1 MIEFSTFKPAAAALG
16 VLAVLVFGAPASAA
30 EKGTSALA
38 GKVIKQLEA
47 SGALDSAIDRAIER
61 RIKRDEVLRQ
71 KVAQDER
78 KHQNEMT
85 RKARKV
91 DPARDHLFGDETARI
106 SVIVYSDME
115 CPYCKRFAGVPE
127 SAAAKFEHQVNVV
140 WRHFPLEMHGAN
152 ARLEANAAECVA
164 RQAGNEGFFSFVN
177 QVLKLSRA
185 NGHGL
190 ADGDQGVFSL
200 ARQSGA
206 KDEQSF
212 KVCLDKPEIK
222 AAVDDD
228 MKDGIAAGIEGTPG
242 VILRDNLSGHSSL
255 VDGAVPQSVLEEK
268 IRAMLAEKKEN

>member
-1 MIEFSTFKPAAAALG
+1 MISLHRFKLVIAGFAAITTLATGTST
-16 VLAVLVFGAPASAA
+16 SAA
-30 EKGTSALA
+30 TNGALA
-38 GKVIKQLEA
+38 DKVIKQLEA
-47 SGALDSAIDRAIER
+47 SGALDSAVDRAIER
-61 RIKRDEVLRQ
+61 RAQREVDKRQ
-71 KVAQDER
+71 KAAEDER
-78 KHQNEMT
+78 KHQNEMS
-85 RKARKV
+85 KNARKV

-164 RQAGNEGFFSFVN
+164 KQAGNEGFFNFVN

-185 NGHGL
+185 NGQGL

-200 ARQSGA
+200 AKQSGA

-212 KVCLDKPEIK
+212 KACLEEPQTK

-228 MKDGIAAGIEGTPG
+228 MKDGLVAGIEGTPG
-242 VILRDNLSGHSSL
+242 VILRDNVTGQSTL
-255 VDGAVPQSVLEEK
+255 VGGAVPQIVLEDQL
-268 IRAMLAEKKEN
+268 RAMLAEKKTH